1 MTLPGPNPL
10 LATPRTDRR
19 SYGPAVGRLAAAM
32 GKPLMPWQQYAA
44 DVGLEVDQ
52 DGRFV
57 YQQVIVTVPRQSGKT
72 TLFGAV
78 MVHRAAIVPRAR
90 VWFTQQSQKDA
101 VDWMTNEL
109 WPLLSGFGPLAH
121 LRRMAG
127 SEHVRWEAT
136 QGLVRPFPPTP
147 AGLHGKISDLV
158 VIDECWAFDVY
169 RGPALDQAIVPTTA
183 TRPNAQTWKLS
194 TAGDSASGWWLGTV
208 EQGRAA
214 ARHGRTDGVAYIE
227 YGCPDTLDP
236 TDPVSW
242 PLYHPA
248 YGRTIGTSSM
258 QAALDMLGPDEFGRA
273 YGNRWTQQTERVVPL
288 DAWLACQRVDVPE
301 PVAGQVAVAF
311 DVAVDRSAA
320 AISAAW
326 RGEDGRAFV
335 ELADSR
341 QGVAWLGDRLREL
354 VDRWGPV
361 AVGYDQAGPAV
372 DIADSLERHGMV
384 LQPLKAADYAA
395 ACAGLLDAIVA
406 GAVHVRPHRDLDAA
420 ASAAA
425 RRTLGDRWC
434 WGRRASA
441 APIAPL
447 TSATCALWAYDHAP
461 ADIGTFRV
469 W

>member
-10 LATPRTDRR
+10 LATPRTSRP

-44 DVGLEVDQ
+44 DVGLEVDA

-273 YGNRWTQQTERVVPL
+273 YGNRWR
-288 DAWLACQRVDVPE
+288 A
-301 PVAGQVAVAF
+301 
-311 DVAVDRSAA
+311 RSR
-320 AISAAW
+320 W
-326 RGEDGRAFV
+326 RST
-335 ELADSR
+335 SR
-341 QGVAWLGDRLREL
+341 
-354 VDRWGPV
+354 
-361 AVGYDQAGPAV
+361 
-372 DIADSLERHGMV
+372 ST
-384 LQPLKAADYAA
+384 
-395 ACAGLLDAIVA
+395 
-406 GAVHVRPHRDLDAA
+406 
-420 ASAAA
+420 AA
-425 RRTLGDRWC
+425 RRRSRRRGGAKMG
-434 WGRRASA
+434 GRSSSSPTAVRASPGWVTGSA
-441 APIAPL
+441 SWSTVGGRSRSVTTRPARRS
-447 TSATCALWAYDHAP
+447 TSPTVSN
-461 ADIGTFRV
+461 GTAWFCSR
-469 W
+469 